1 MINLVISLG
10 GMEVDKMEKDDEG
23 KACPIATQDSEI
35 NEANKAKA
43 VEEANYRDPQEDGGF
58 RLSEVCGNCE
68 YYNQTSSIMEC
79 IGAEEES
86 DVGYCQLLK
95 FVCQAANTCDSWE
108 EGGPIQ
114 DDDVMYNKQDIL

>member
-23 KACPIATQDSEI
+23 KACPIATQDPEVNEI
-35 NEANKAKA
+35 NKEKA
-43 VEEANYRDPQEDGGF
+43 VEEANYRGPSEAAF

-68 YYNQTSSIMEC
+68 YFNQTSHMMDC
-79 IGAEEES
+79 IDTDEDSE
-86 DVGYCQLLK
+86 VGYCQLLK
-95 FVCQAANTCDSWE
+95 FVCRAENTCDSWE
-108 EGGPIQ
+108 GGGPIK

>member
-10 GMEVDKMEKDDEG
+10 GMPVDKMEENEEG
-23 KACPIATQDSEI
+23 KTCPIATQDPEV
-35 NEANKAKA
+35 NEANKQKA
-43 VEEANYRDPQEDGGF
+43 VEEANYRDPQDDGGF

-68 YYNQTSSIMEC
+68 YYNQTSSMMEC
-79 IGAEEES
+79 IDAEEES

-95 FVCQAANTCDSWE
+95 FVCQASNTCDSWE
-108 EGGPIQ
+108 EGGPIK